1 MKKRIFTITTI
12 VFSLLFTSCLADYL
26 NEKFGFTAP
35 IYINYSSPYGNP
47 PKRKQVTSGTTLTE
61 EDLPKLYINA
71 DEYENEFLGW
81 FLDNKYTNPAY
92 PGFIIEK
99 SITLYAQWKYDYKAA
114 TDTQGLYKVE
124 FSFFD
129 PDSGTTNF
137 EYHSEY
143 DMYFNNSE
151 FAMNYTR
158 PFEGYEY
165 IPGADHT
172 YTYDDY
178 SNDTYR
184 PVTVYVKRYYKTHI
198 SAHSFYSIGY
208 YLPDYEGFTYNIYI
222 TDYAPAFALNVSPPS
237 TNLHLED
244 CVGLTVIPESAF
256 KECTWLKE
264 IYLPYTINTI
274 DESAFKDC
282 SMLSHVYIP
291 ASGNLKTI
299 GEAAFSHCSSL
310 KEIELPDSVE
320 TIGSSATGY
329 SFEYCSSLTSIKIPK
344 NSNLTSIKSGTFLS
358 CTNLTSVYIP
368 INIKRI
374 DSTAFYETNLS
385 VVYYE
390 GTEEQ
395 RNSSTFVIQDDT
407 IQKDEVRW
415 EYNQVW

>member
-1 MKKRIFTITTI
+1 MKKRLFTITTI

-47 PKRKQVTSGTTLTE
+47 PKRKQVTAGTELTE
-61 EDLPKLYINA
+61 EDLPKLYIKA
-71 DEYENEFLGW
+71 DEYENEFQGW

-129 PDSGTTNF
+129 PDSGATNF
-137 EYHSEY
+137 EYNSEY

-198 SAHSFYSIGY
+198 SANSFYSIGY

-237 TNLHLED
+237 TNLHLEE
-244 CVGLTVIPESAF
+244 CLGLTEIPANTF
-256 KECTWLKE
+256 NQCHWLKG
-264 IYLPYTINTI
+264 IYLPSSITSIVN
-274 DESAFKDC
+274 SAFADC
-282 SMLSHVYIP
+282 TGLQ
-291 ASGNLKTI
+291 TI
-299 GEAAFSHCSSL
+299 IMPVSLTRLGTYAFSNCTAL
-310 KEIELPDSVE
+310 E
-320 TIGSSATGY
+320 
-329 SFEYCSSLTSIKIPK
+329 SIKIPVIDSYG
-344 NSNLTSIKSGTFLS
+344 NNDLSEGTFSGCSNLKTVYLPIVNHWSIGK
-358 CTNLTSVYIP
+358 N
-368 INIKRI
+368 
-374 DSTAFYETNLS
+374 AFYDCVSLET
-385 VVYYE
+385 VYFGGSSKDNVSIISE
-390 GTEEQ
+390 GNEKFDAA
-395 RNSSTFVIQDDT
+395 NWICNAS
-407 IQKDEVRW
+407 W
-415 EYNQVW
+415 